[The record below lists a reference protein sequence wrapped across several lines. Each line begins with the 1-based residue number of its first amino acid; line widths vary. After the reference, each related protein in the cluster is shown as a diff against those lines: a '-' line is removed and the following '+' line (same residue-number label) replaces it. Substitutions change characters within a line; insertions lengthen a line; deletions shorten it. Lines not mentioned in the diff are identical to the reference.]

1 MLGIPKQGYTDEF
14 KQEAVKLVEGGQEP
28 AAVAKELG
36 ISEQTLANWRKAAG
50 VDKLAKGQGKPITP
64 EQMEL
69 SQLRAD
75 TVQQFIP
82 FHLRSP
88 LQKMGGENSIPTT
101 GDYRIPTARI
111 SGTRTGRSAA
121 GEGAAQLTP

>member
-69 SQLRAD
+69 SHLRA
-75 TVQQFIP
+75 
-82 FHLRSP
+82 
-88 LQKMGGENSIPTT
+88 ENMWLKI
-101 GDYRIPTARI
+101 
-111 SGTRTGRSAA
+111 
-121 GEGAAQLTP
+121 EGKAPVYFAKESL